1 MTLDHY
7 QYFIYA
13 LDINKSR
20 IASAWHC
27 PDEESSQRVFA
38 IVDQRMEEELG
49 EVWYGFD
56 FDFGI
61 AVTEEGEDSHNELE
75 YIAPPRHKNERW
87 LKRFAC
93 KHNDFVLAT
102 IKTEQF
108 LRTKKKRPPYMQ
120 FMYFVKLALEGKPL
134 PTITE
139 QKNSPKPEKTRKQRY
154 KKYEF
159 IVGAYIDQLKK
170 SVLEGDISSAE
181 IANLSYKE
189 IAKAIAK
196 TDGYSE
202 MQIESIE
209 YGVRHT
215 EAWNNR
221 KETFQKVFDT
231 LALRERRTK
240 NMPYQDVQ

>member
-1 MTLDHY
+1 MALDHY

-13 LDINKSR
+13 LDINKSK

-27 PDEESSQRVFA
+27 PDSEAAQRGSA
-38 IVDQRMEEELG
+38 IADQRMEEELG

-75 YIAPPRHKNERW
+75 YRSPPRHKNERW

-120 FMYFVKLALEGKPL
+120 YMYYVKLALEGKPL
-134 PTITE
+134 PKATE
-139 QKNSPKPEKTRKQRY
+139 QNKPPKPEKPRKQRH
-154 KKYEF
+154 KKYEV

-170 SVLEGDISSAE
+170 ACWKG
-181 IANLSYKE
+181 
-189 IAKAIAK
+189 
-196 TDGYSE
+196 
-202 MQIESIE
+202 
-209 YGVRHT
+209 RP
-215 EAWNNR
+215 
-221 KETFQKVFDT
+221 
-231 LALRERRTK
+231 LRQRSQTCLTK
-240 NMPYQDVQ
+240 RSQR